1 VTRPDYD
8 LVVIGAGSG
17 GVRAARI
24 AAGHGARVLIA
35 EADRIGGT
43 CVIRGCVPKK
53 LFVYASRYADALG
66 EMPAFGFDLP
76 TEGVRF
82 DWSRLRDNV
91 AAEVTRLSGLY
102 RKGLEGAGVAIA
114 ETRATVAGPN
124 TVQLADGRSL
134 AAGAILVATGGW
146 PSIDPAIDGAE
157 LAITSADVFHLPA
170 LPKRMVVTGGGFI
183 ALEFASVFARLG
195 VAVTLVHRGVNVLR
209 GFDEDIR
216 LRIRDALVAA
226 GVALELGTT
235 IRRIARGA
243 GETRQ
248 VHLANGT
255 LLAADAVLIATGR
268 LPNTGG
274 LGLAEAGVALAENGA
289 VKVDAES
296 RSNVPSIYAVGDVT
310 DRVNLTPVAIREGHA
325 FADTVFGNR
334 RVTVDHAGVPA
345 AVFTTPEIGVCGM
358 TEAAARARGEIVL
371 FKSEFRPMKATL
383 AGKAARTFMKL
394 VVDKASDRLLGC
406 HILGDDAAEMIQLI
420 GVVIKM
426 GGRKS
431 DLDATMA
438 LHPSAAEEL
447 VTMRTPWTPPKG

>member
-82 DWSRLRDNV
+82 DWSRLRENV

-114 ETRATVAGPN
+114 ETRATMAGPN
-124 TVQLADGRSL
+124 RVQLADGRMVD
-134 AAGAILVATGGW
+134 AGTILVATGGW
-146 PSIDPAIDGAE
+146 PSLDRSIEGSE
-157 LAITSADVFHLPA
+157 LAITSAEVFLMPV
-170 LPKRMVVTGGGFI
+170 LPKRMVVAGGGFI

-195 VAVTLVHRGVNVLR
+195 VAVTLVHRGENVLR

-216 LRIRDALVAA
+216 ERIRTALAAA
-226 GVALELGTT
+226 GVTLELGTT
-235 IRRIARGA
+235 IQRIVRDDGGARR
-243 GETRQ
+243 
-248 VHLANGT
+248 VDLANGKT
-255 LLAADAVLIATGR
+255 VTADAVLLATGR
-268 LPNTGG
+268 VPNTAG
-274 LGLAEAGVALAENGA
+274 LGLGAAGVALAENGA

-296 RSNVPSIYAVGDVT
+296 RSSVPSIYAVGDVT

-334 RVTVDHAGVPA
+334 RVTVDHANVPA
-345 AVFTTPEIGVCGM
+345 AVFTTPEIGVCGL
-358 TEAAARARGEIVL
+358 TEAEARKRGEIVL
-371 FKSEFRPMKATL
+371 YKSEFRPMKATL

-394 VVDKASDRLLGC
+394 IVDRASDRLLGC

-426 GGRKS
+426 GGRKA

-447 VTMRTPWTPPKG
+447 VTMRTPWTPPKA